1 MNNFLT
7 LLAAFLVGGL
17 LTTPL
22 SAADFAERG
31 TIDAVNLKAGY
42 VIVDD
47 GEFALSANVKVYAQS
62 GKEASPSVL
71 RPGMKVSFNIIS
83 QAGKRSGRGAI
94 TELAIRSSQSRTR

>member
-1 MNNFLT
+1 MNYFFT
-7 LLAAFLVGGL
+7 LLAAGLVGAL
-17 LTTPL
+17 VLTTPL

-62 GKEASPSVL
+62 GKETSPGVL
-71 RPGMKVSFNIIS
+71 RPGMKVSFNTHR
-83 QAGKRSGRGAI
+83 QVGKRGGRGTI
-94 TELAIRSSQSRTR
+94 TELAIHSSKSR